1 MLILSTAYLL
11 GLILLAIA
19 IAGWLHI
26 GCPSCETK
34 V

>member
-1 MLILSTAYLL
+1 MLLL
-11 GLILLAIA
+11 QAGFFIGMVLLAIA

-26 GCPSCETK
+26 GCFQCRQK